1 MVNYEIIIYTKDRWT
16 AETDDR
22 VEIALRGNSQMTTL
36 VILDKSLT
44 HSDPFKRGPRDI
56 FRIDLLD
63 VGILQS
69 IYISSMEGILGLVE
83 SIWFLIQ
90 E

>member
-36 VILDKSLT
+36 VTLDKSLT
-44 HSDPFKRGPRDI
+44 QSDPLKRAP
-56 FRIDLLD
+56 
-63 VGILQS
+63 
-69 IYISSMEGILGLVE
+69 
-83 SIWFLIQ
+83 
-90 E
+90 

>member
-36 VILDKSLT
+36 VTLDKSLT
-44 HSDPFKRGPRDI
+44 HSDPLKRGPRDI
-56 FRIDLLD
+56 FRVDLLD